1 MRNHGQAIVAC
12 DFCGVVTA
20 TFRLLY
26 VFVLM
31 EHATR
36 RILHC
41 NVTAH
46 PTAQWTLQ
54 QLRETIP
61 SEHGYRFLI
70 HDRDCIFSQ
79 HLDQHVQ
86 HLGLRVLKTPVRS
99 PQANAFCE
107 RLPGML
113 RRECLDFLIPLTEHH
128 LQRLLHEW
136 TMHYNTGRPHMSL
149 GPGIPQPPASLPVPR
164 QAHRHR
170 LPAHLHAV
178 ARPILG
184 GLYHEYGLEAKAA

>member
-1 MRNHGQAIVAC
+1 
-12 DFCGVVTA
+12 
-20 TFRLLY
+20 
-26 VFVLM
+26 
-31 EHATR
+31 
-36 RILHC
+36 
-41 NVTAH
+41 
-46 PTAQWTLQ
+46 
-54 QLRETIP
+54 
-61 SEHGYRFLI
+61 
-70 HDRDCIFSQ
+70 
-79 HLDQHVQ
+79 
-86 HLGLRVLKTPVRS
+86 
-99 PQANAFCE
+99 
-107 RLPGML
+107 ML